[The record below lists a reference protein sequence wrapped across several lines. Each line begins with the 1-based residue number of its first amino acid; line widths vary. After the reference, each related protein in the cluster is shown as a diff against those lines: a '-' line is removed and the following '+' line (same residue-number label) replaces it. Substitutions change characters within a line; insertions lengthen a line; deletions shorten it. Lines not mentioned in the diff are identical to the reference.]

1 MAKTHHKEIYV
12 ADFETSHEQIE
23 GKEYAWVWCA
33 GYQRLFTESNGLHIF
48 GNIKDFIDGLLQN
61 ETKKVYFHNLKFDGQ
76 FLLNYFLF
84 HKYVYNEELNKD
96 KQMMY
101 IIDQMGT
108 FYSLTVTFKN
118 KQGKIRRCTF
128 IDSLKLY
135 PYSLK
140 VLAKQMKMDEGKGE
154 LDYEKVRYVNHK
166 LTADERDYF
175 RRDIKILKI
184 AMENAYTKGIKKM
197 TIGANALEEFK
208 NSIELPFKKGKYVFQ
223 ILFPEL
229 SKEID
234 TYLRNAYKGGFCY
247 CMPNK
252 ANKVLPVHSYDINSM
267 YPAQLRT
274 QPMPYGQPKH
284 FTGKWKAKPNYVSV
298 QHIKARFFI
307 KPKKLPTIQLK
318 HTRIFLDN
326 EWIENSPEKMDLY
339 LTNIDMDLFFE
350 NYDVRDI
357 TYIDGYEF
365 KSKVGLFTQ
374 YIDKWAKIKKETK
387 DEGERLFSKLF
398 LNNIYGKFGTN
409 PKRVSA
415 RYVLE
420 DGIVKHSGNV
430 ESETKPIYLPIAIF
444 TTSYARAFLI
454 RHAQNNY
461 DIFEYADTDSL
472 HLEKPTTNL
481 PIHDSELGYFKY
493 EYYGKAKHIKQ
504 KTYITFIEKE
514 MKFGKWKDVNEYKIT
529 CAGLNRDLIDHS
541 SINFDN
547 FKLGATFPKLISRRA
562 IGGIYLSKEE
572 HTLK

>member
-1 MAKTHHKEIYV
+1 MGKHHKEIYV
-12 ADFETSHEQIE
+12 ADFETSNEQIE
-23 GKEYAWVWCA
+23 GREYAWVWCA
-33 GYQRLFTESNGLHIF
+33 GYQRLFTDDKGLHTF
-48 GNIKDFIDGLLQN
+48 GNINDFVKSLLQN

-84 HKYVYNEELNKD
+84 HKFVYNEDLNQE
-96 KQMMY
+96 KQISY

-118 KQGKIRRCTF
+118 NQGKIRRCTF

-154 LDYEKVRYVNHK
+154 LDYDKVRKVNHK
-166 LTADERDYF
+166 LTDEEFDYF

-184 AMENAYTKGIKKM
+184 AMETAYNKGIKKM
-197 TIGANALEEFK
+197 TIGANALEQYK
-208 NSIELPFKKGKYVFQ
+208 DSLNLSFKKGKYVFMV
-223 ILFPEL
+223 LFPSLE
-229 SKEID
+229 KEVD
-234 TYLRNAYKGGFCY
+234 EYLRNAYKGGFCY
-247 CMPNK
+247 CMPSK
-252 ANKVLPVHSYDINSM
+252 ANKILPIHSYDINSM
-267 YPAQLRT
+267 YPAQLKT
-274 QPMPYGQPKH
+274 QPMPYGPAIH
-284 FTGKWKAKPNYVSV
+284 FTGQWKVKKDYVSV
-298 QHIKARFFI
+298 QHIQARFFI

-318 HTRIFLDN
+318 HTRIFNDN

-350 NYDVRDI
+350 NYDVTDI

-365 KSKVGLFTQ
+365 RSKAGLFTK
-374 YIDKWAKIKKETK
+374 YIDKWATVKKETK
-387 DEGERLFSKLF
+387 DEGERLFAKLF

-409 PKRVSA
+409 PKRVSS

-420 DGIVKHSGNV
+420 DGIVKHSENV
-430 ESETKPIYLPIAIF
+430 TTECKPVYLPIAIF

-461 DIFEYADTDSL
+461 DSFVYCDTDSL
-472 HLEKPTTNL
+472 HLTQQTDNL
-481 PIHDSELGYFKY
+481 PLHDSELGYFKY
-493 EYYGKAKHIKQ
+493 EYYGTAKHIKQ
-504 KTYITFIEKE
+504 KTYLTFIEKE
-514 MKFGKWKDVNEYKIT
+514 RKFGQWKDVNKYQIT

-541 SINFDN
+541 TINFDT
-547 FKLGATFPKLISRRA
+547 FKIGATFPKLIARRA
-562 IGGIYLSKEE
+562 IGGIYLSKEM